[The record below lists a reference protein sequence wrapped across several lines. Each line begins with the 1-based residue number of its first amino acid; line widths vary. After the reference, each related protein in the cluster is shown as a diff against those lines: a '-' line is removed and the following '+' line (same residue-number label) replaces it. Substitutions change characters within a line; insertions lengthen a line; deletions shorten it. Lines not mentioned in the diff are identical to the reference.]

1 MLTIMRRKASVMS
14 RHLHHGISC
23 LLTLLGVDLLLTM
36 LILSVLSARG
46 WFVTGQ
52 GWFALTL
59 AVLVLGIAG
68 GAAWF
73 SWRHDCEA

>member
-36 LILSVLSARG
+36 ALI
-46 WFVTGQ
+46 
-52 GWFALTL
+52 
-59 AVLVLGIAG
+59 
-68 GAAWF
+68 
-73 SWRHDCEA
+73 